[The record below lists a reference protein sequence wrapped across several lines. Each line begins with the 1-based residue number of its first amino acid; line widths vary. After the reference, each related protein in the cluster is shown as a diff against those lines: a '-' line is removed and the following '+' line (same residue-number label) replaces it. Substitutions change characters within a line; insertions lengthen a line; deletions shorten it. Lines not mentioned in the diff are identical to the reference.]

1 VYPPLRPTPEGSG
14 SERDFKHNAKKRKP
28 TLNTSTMKKTLKKLS
43 LGLAFVLFFFASACS
58 EIDVTPQSGGEDDD
72 TPIIIP
78 PKPRP
83 NSVTDSL
90 QIG

>member
-1 VYPPLRPTPEGSG
+1 
-14 SERDFKHNAKKRKP
+14 
-28 TLNTSTMKKTLKKLS
+28 MKKTLKKLS